1 MGGDGG
7 GDEDEDDVMLD
18 VQELKDL
25 QASVNDLL
33 STIDQLLN
41 DPFG

>member
-7 GDEDEDDVMLD
+7 DEDDVMLNG
-18 VQELKDL
+18 QELKDL

>member
-7 GDEDEDDVMLD
+7 GGDEDHVMLNG
-18 VQELKDL
+18 QELKDL

>member
-7 GDEDEDDVMLD
+7 GGDEDDVMLNG
-18 VQELKDL
+18 QELKDL